1 MRAKIIYACAVLL
14 AIVLGLGSRE
24 YGDRLPT
31 LVADHLGDALWAS
44 MIYFSCRV
52 LFTRQSLWLSLL
64 LSLGFCFGIEL
75 SQLYQSEWINGVRDT
90 VVGGLILGKGFLWVD
105 LLRYTAGI
113 IFAHV
118 LDCLCNCWHDRSLK
132 SS

>member
-14 AIVLGLGSRE
+14 AIALGLCSRA

-31 LVADHLGDALWAS
+31 LVANHLGDALWAS

-52 LFTRQSLWLSLL
+52 LFTRQPLWLSLV

-75 SQLYQSEWINGVRDT
+75 SQLYQREWINGVRDT
-90 VVGGLILGKGFLWVD
+90 VVGGLILGKGFLWID
-105 LLRYTAGI
+105 LLRYSAGI
-113 IFAHV
+113 LFVHV
-118 LDCLCNCWHDRSLK
+118 LDCLWNYRNDRSRN